1 MAEQYEVKLTSNL
14 GDIIKDMRDNVAKIT
29 GGAGAAPKVP
39 GNGGKDAPSKGQ
51 LDVLAS
57 TAENV
62 VEEQRKVPGLMK
74 TMFKKMGI
82 QVGVASILKQSQIF
96 TGTIGSVFQILGALV
111 DVILAPFLPVIL
123 PIVRM
128 LGNQIPMIHSIMQKV
143 GDWISRELTIENID
157 GKVDAAG
164 EKVIRKVFGFLP
176 DTIEQKMVDGFKS
189 VNWGYVGAGLGS
201 AVLFKRLGGMR
212 FLGSIF
218 GKIPGVK
225 WLGAKIGGLAAGL
238 ASKLI
243 PGFGKIMG
251 KSVDAT
257 GKATQKST
265 KLKTAA
271 EIRAEKKG
279 GGGFGSFFKKAA
291 GKFSPKNIASSALS
305 AAKTAGPMGII
316 KGTLKKALPMVGAG
330 FALYDGIKGGI
341 DVFKA
346 NRAAGGGFLSSFG
359 KASAVAG
366 TGAIGAAV
374 SMVPGAGLLGPI
386 VATAT
391 TSAVKAA
398 MMSTIDAPKQ
408 DIVVNVND
416 KEAMRIAAGEVQAAN
431 ARSNGMDLTTNIVGA
446 PDTTTDW

>member
-1 MAEQYEVKLTSNL
+1 
-14 GDIIKDMRDNVAKIT
+14 
-29 GGAGAAPKVP
+29 
-39 GNGGKDAPSKGQ
+39 
-51 LDVLAS
+51 
-57 TAENV
+57 
-62 VEEQRKVPGLMK
+62 
-74 TMFKKMGI
+74 
-82 QVGVASILKQSQIF
+82 
-96 TGTIGSVFQILGALV
+96 
-111 DVILAPFLPVIL
+111 
-123 PIVRM
+123 
-128 LGNQIPMIHSIMQKV
+128 
-143 GDWISRELTIENID
+143 
-157 GKVDAAG
+157 
-164 EKVIRKVFGFLP
+164 
-176 DTIEQKMVDGFKS
+176 
-189 VNWGYVGAGLGS
+189 
-201 AVLFKRLGGMR
+201 
-212 FLGSIF
+212 
-218 GKIPGVK
+218 
-225 WLGAKIGGLAAGL
+225 
-238 ASKLI
+238 
-243 PGFGKIMG
+243 
-251 KSVDAT
+251 
-257 GKATQKST
+257 
-265 KLKTAA
+265 
-271 EIRAEKKG
+271 
-279 GGGFGSFFKKAA
+279 
-291 GKFSPKNIASSALS
+291 
-305 AAKTAGPMGII
+305 MGII